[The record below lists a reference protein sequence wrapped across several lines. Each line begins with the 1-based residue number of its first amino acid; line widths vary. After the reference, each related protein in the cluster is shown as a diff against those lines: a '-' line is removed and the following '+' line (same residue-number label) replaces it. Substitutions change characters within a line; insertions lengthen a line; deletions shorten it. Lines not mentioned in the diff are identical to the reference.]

1 MSKFGETI
9 RQLRE
14 AQRLGLRE
22 VAELVN
28 LAPAYLSRIERGKEL
43 PPKPEI
49 IKAIA
54 KVLAADP
61 DVLLNLCT
69 FESDRDLVNLIKS
82 RPRLKLLV
90 RQIADNHISDEQLER
105 IIGFMEHDIL
115 ENPVLR
121 SGKSE
126 RDNLRKVLTTTGS

>member
-22 VAELVN
+22 VAELSDIT
-28 LAPAYLSRIERGKEL
+28 PTYLSRIERGKEL
-43 PPKPEI
+43 PPEPDT

-61 DVLLNLCT
+61 DILLSLCT
-69 FESDRDLVNLIKS
+69 LESDRDLVNLVKA
-82 RPRLKLLV
+82 RPRLKLLL
-90 RQIADNHISDEQLER
+90 RQIADNRISDEQLER
-105 IIGFMEHDIL
+105 IIGLMEQDIL
-115 ENPVLR
+115 EVPVTR
-121 SGKSE
+121 TDKS
-126 RDNLRKVLTTTGS
+126 DCSRKILTTTGS